1 MEPSRGLWLVL
12 DSLLFAFHL
21 FVIGVNVFGWIPR
34 RMRALQRSILLLTTL
49 SWLGLG
55 YFYGLGYCF
64 LTDWHWEIKRQ
75 LGEQN
80 VPSSFIQ
87 YILRQK
93 LGWQL
98 PDLMVDR
105 ITGTVFALLL
115 IITLGQLVREHRRK
129 SKAEPSSLDQDS

>member
-1 MEPSRGLWLVL
+1 MEPSRVLLLAL
-12 DSLLFAFHL
+12 DSLLFTFHL
-21 FVIGVNVFGWIPR
+21 LVIGVNVFGWIPQR
-34 RMRALQRSILLLTTL
+34 TRAWQRYTLLLTTL

-64 LTDWHWEIKRQ
+64 LTDWHWDIKRQ

-93 LGWQL
+93 LGWQV
-98 PDLMVDR
+98 PDLTVDLA
-105 ITGTVFALLL
+105 TGSVFALLL
-115 IITLGQLVREHRRK
+115 IITVGQILQDYRRK
-129 SKAEPSSLDQDS
+129 SKAEPSSLDKNP